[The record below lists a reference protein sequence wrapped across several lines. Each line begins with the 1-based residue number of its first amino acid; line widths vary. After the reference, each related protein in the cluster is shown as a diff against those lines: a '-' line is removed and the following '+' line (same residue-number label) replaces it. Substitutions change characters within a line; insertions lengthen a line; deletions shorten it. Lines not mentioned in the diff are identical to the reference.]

1 MVNKRNDHGG
11 REYELAGLAAVEA
24 RDSIVFGCV
33 IARPERWGDKGRREE
48 EGCGYRPGGGS
59 KKGRTEGVCTMVEDI
74 IEGQGQRIEV
84 MLLGARSRVT
94 NSGGFRVLPAG
105 AAAAVVRCGVQVGEM
120 WAGDGG
126 RWRGAGGGWRR
137 GGRG

>member
-33 IARPERWGDKGRREE
+33 IARPERWGDRGRREE

-105 AAAAVVRCGVQVGEM
+105 AAAAVVRGGVQVGET

-126 RWRGAGGGWRR
+126 AVARGGWRR
-137 GGRG
+137 GRRG

>member
-1 MVNKRNDHGG
+1 M
-11 REYELAGLAAVEA
+11 
-24 RDSIVFGCV
+24 
-33 IARPERWGDKGRREE
+33 
-48 EGCGYRPGGGS
+48 
-59 KKGRTEGVCTMVEDI
+59 CTMVEDI